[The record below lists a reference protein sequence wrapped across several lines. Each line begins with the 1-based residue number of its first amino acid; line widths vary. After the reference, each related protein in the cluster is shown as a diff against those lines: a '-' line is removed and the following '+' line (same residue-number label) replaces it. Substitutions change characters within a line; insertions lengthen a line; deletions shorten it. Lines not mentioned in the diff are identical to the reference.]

1 VSRFD
6 AVVFDLDNTLCRNTH
21 DTTALYEGAFEQLGV
36 EPFGRPEE
44 LWTALDGPPDPD
56 DQRSYL
62 GAGFARLAAQYGR
75 SDVDP
80 LALAGA
86 LSERID
92 HSQVAFLP
100 AADRILDGARQV
112 GRVGVLTNGPR
123 DRQEPKIRALGLAE
137 RVDEVVYAGDLP
149 RRKPHVDPFETILS
163 GLDVDAERSLYVGD
177 SLAYDVAG
185 AQNAGLAVAWL
196 RGDADD
202 DSGAYRPEYTIDSLA
217 ELADIFEE

>member
-1 VSRFD
+1 
-6 AVVFDLDNTLCRNTH
+6 
-21 DTTALYEGAFEQLGV
+21 
-36 EPFGRPEE
+36 
-44 LWTALDGPPDPD
+44 
-56 DQRSYL
+56 
-62 GAGFARLAAQYGR
+62 
-75 SDVDP
+75 
-80 LALAGA
+80 
-86 LSERID
+86 
-92 HSQVAFLP
+92 VAFLP

-202 DSGAYRPEYTIDSLA
+202 DPGAYRPEYTIDSLA